1 MKQENKKLIQN
12 LKTKNLNLNKKINTN
27 WKYVKKKKKKIAW
40 FQYGENYNLNFFK
53 MDVIIY
59 LFIFY

>member
-12 LKTKNLNLNKKINTN
+12 LKTKNLNLNKKLNTN
-27 WKYVKKKKKKIAW
+27 WKYVKKKIIAW

>member
-12 LKTKNLNLNKKINTN
+12 LKTKNLNLNKKLNTN
-27 WKYVKKKKKKIAW
+27 WKYVKNKIKIAW